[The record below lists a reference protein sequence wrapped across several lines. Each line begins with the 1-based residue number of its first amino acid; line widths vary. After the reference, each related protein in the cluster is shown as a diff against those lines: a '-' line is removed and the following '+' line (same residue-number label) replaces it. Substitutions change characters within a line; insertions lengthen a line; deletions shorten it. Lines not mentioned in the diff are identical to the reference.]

1 MDRAAS
7 STGGGR
13 AVFICFVAAM
23 IEGFDIQVAGV
34 AAPRLGP
41 ELGLTPAQMGM
52 FFSAA
57 TFGLMFGALSGGWL
71 SDRFGRREVL
81 ALSLALFGIFSLGT
95 AVVQSYDMLVVMRFL
110 TGVGLG
116 GALPNL
122 VAIASE
128 SVPIER
134 RGRAVALMYAG
145 IPLGGAVVSLIS
157 IGGWGESWRTLFVV
171 GGVLPLVIVPLVVR
185 LPKVEIAAIRSTAG
199 GINPVFAQGR
209 AVPTVL
215 LWAGFFFS
223 LLVLYLLLNWLPAL
237 MVSRGFDRDQAG
249 FVQLVF
255 NLGGALGSVAGG
267 LALDARHRPMW
278 IAVAFG
284 GLVASLALLAAAPA
298 DLAVTLVVGVIL
310 GVGVLSVQSILYGIA
325 PQCYPAEA
333 RGKGVGLAVAVGRF
347 GSIAGPL
354 LAGVLVA
361 SGQSASEVL
370 MGILPVAILG
380 GVATWLLSRRAAAR
394 PAIG

>member
-1 MDRAAS
+1 MGRVSTASGGSRAIA
-7 STGGGR
+7 
-13 AVFICFVAAM
+13 ICFVAAL
-23 IEGFDIQVAGV
+23 IEGFDIQVAGI

-41 ELGLTPAQMGM
+41 DLGLSPSQMGM

-57 TFGLMFGALSGGWL
+57 TFGLMFGALAGGWL
-71 SDRFGRREVL
+71 SDRHGRRMAL
-81 ALSLALFGIFSLGT
+81 ALSLAVFGVFSIAT
-95 AVVQSYDMLVVMRFL
+95 ALASSYEMLIALRFL

-122 VAIASE
+122 VAIAAE
-128 SVPIER
+128 SAEPEK

-145 IPLGGAVVSLIS
+145 IPLGGAIVSLIS
-157 IGGWGESWRTLFVV
+157 IAGLGDGWRMLFVI
-171 GGVLPLVIVPLVVR
+171 GGVLPLLIIPLVLQ
-185 LPKVEIAAIRSTAG
+185 LPPLRVTAAHGSGGIAAVLG
-199 GINPVFAQGR
+199 HGR

-237 MVSRGFDRDQAG
+237 MVSRGFDRSEAG

-255 NLGGALGSVAGG
+255 NLGGAAGSLVGG
-267 LALDARHRPMW
+267 VALDARNRPLW
-278 IAVAFG
+278 IAASFG
-284 GLVASLALLAAAPA
+284 GLVAALALLAAAPA
-298 DLAVTLVVGVIL
+298 NILVTLVVGTVL
-310 GVGVLSVQSILYGIA
+310 GVAVIAVQAILYGIA

-347 GSIAGPL
+347 GSVAGPL

-361 SGQSASEVL
+361 SGQDATGVL
-370 MGILPVAILG
+370 VNILPVAILG
-380 GVATWLLSRRAAAR
+380 GAATWLLARRRRTAQTA
-394 PAIG
+394 